1 MINAFQGVGNLGTT
15 PTLQAVDCET
25 ETRKV
30 ANMRVY
36 FDRPVGENYKDKGGF
51 WMSVDIWGF
60 RAEEAHRVLK
70 KGARVY
76 FSGTLRQESW
86 TDEKTGEI
94 RNDIRLSADYFF
106 IDSVCIDTIQ
116 YREKNKTNNASR
128 TGAKEAETTQNEHV

>member
-1 MINAFQGVGNLGTT
+1 MINAFQGIGNLGTT
-15 PTLQAVDCET
+15 PTLQAVDCDT

-36 FDRPVGENYKDKGGF
+36 FDRPVGDDFKDKGGF
-51 WMSVDIWGF
+51 WLSVDIWGF

-76 FSGTLRQESW
+76 FSGSLRQESW

-94 RNDIRLSADYFF
+94 RHDMRLSADYFF
-106 IDSVCIDTIQ
+106 IDSVCIDSIQ
-116 YREKNKTNNASR
+116 FREKNRQRDDR
-128 TGAKEAETTQNEHV
+128 TEQAVEA